1 MFFFPAPNFSRL
13 FTCLVKKGNPSQDSL
28 PFVYS
33 WNGNIQKAEVKPA
46 YTISEAGFKWFA
58 KPTVRGNLTLR
69 ELNTRAK
76 EQNDIF
82 HPIFVQPKALTTSR
96 KKSSFRLLSG
106 KKNGTLM
113 FPKWP
118 FWGWLRSLETLWRE
132 NRLCWRKTETVESA
146 GSLSDQAPIVAPSS
160 NQRSLE
166 KVPNKFPFLRPTR
179 RLKGPPLKSASKF
192 EISRKSADP
201 DNGEPRERWLR

>member
-1 MFFFPAPNFSRL
+1 MGSVLSQKWTDSANVVFGWEKFSFYPHFFRFKLWRFIANLKNVFLSRSEFL
-13 FTCLVKKGNPSQDSL
+13 SAFYLPGKKGNPSQDSL

-106 KKNGTLM
+106 KKERDLDVSKMTL
-113 FPKWP
+113 
-118 FWGWLRSLETLWRE
+118 LRL
-132 NRLCWRKTETVESA
+132 TVWTGNFVEGKPA
-146 GSLSDQAPIVAPSS
+146 L
-160 NQRSLE
+160 
-166 KVPNKFPFLRPTR
+166 
-179 RLKGPPLKSASKF
+179 
-192 EISRKSADP
+192 
-201 DNGEPRERWLR
+201 